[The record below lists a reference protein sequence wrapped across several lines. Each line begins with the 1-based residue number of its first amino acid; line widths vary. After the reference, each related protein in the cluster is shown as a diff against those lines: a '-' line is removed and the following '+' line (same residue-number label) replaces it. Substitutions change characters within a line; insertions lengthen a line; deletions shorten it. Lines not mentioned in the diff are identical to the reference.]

1 MIQEFSM
8 KRIIALIW
16 VMLICIFSASCRD
29 YRKENPSSY
38 TPKPIEGV
46 TLEVTADEE
55 ILAYQIISN
64 TIEIQIYNP
73 SIDYITIE
81 RLLDGQ
87 WYKVKRDYGIQGLGG
102 TVTPDQSFSFSFKW
116 VETYRTVGKGKY
128 RMILKY
134 VKTEDVDKGIY
145 YNFYNASAEF
155 TLN

>member
-1 MIQEFSM
+1 M
-8 KRIIALIW
+8 KRIIGLISLL
-16 VMLICIFSASCRD
+16 LICIFSASCRD

-38 TPKPIEGV
+38 TPRPLEGV
-46 TLEVTADEE
+46 SLELTADEE
-55 ILAYQIISN
+55 MLSYKVTSDAID
-64 TIEIQIYNP
+64 IQIYDP
-73 SIDYITIE
+73 SINYITIE

-102 TVTPDQSFSFSFKW
+102 TVTPDHSFSFSFKW

-128 RMILKY
+128 RIILKY